1 MLRPAAIQRFAAMQ
15 PTEPKPL
22 TDYFKEG
29 LAARRDG
36 LALKDNPYSAG
47 SDKRREWSAGF
58 CATLD
63 PDGGD
68 DAVGFQPGDGSER
81 DGPE

>member
-1 MLRPAAIQRFAAMQ
+1 MP

-29 LAARRDG
+29 LRARRDG

-68 DAVGFQPGDGSER
+68 DAVGFQAGDGCER
-81 DGPE
+81 DAPE